1 MLIQRLWSA
10 ENRGE
15 NKLSKWTVEG
25 AVKGVGQVFCDVWA
39 YVSCREYVGTSLRA
53 QVQICESRWQRG

>member
-1 MLIQRLWSA
+1 MLIQRLREA

-25 AVKGVGQVFCDVWA
+25 AVKGVG
-39 YVSCREYVGTSLRA
+39 
-53 QVQICESRWQRG
+53 